1 MEQNKPNTALLV
13 MDMQTAILGRF
24 PNAGGVVDAVAR
36 AVAHARKNGIPVIFV
51 TVGFRKGAPE
61 ISVNNKAFSAARQLF
76 GSVSPE
82 DFTQIHAAIAPAE
95 GEVIVAKRRVSAFS
109 GSDLAV
115 ILSAY
120 NTQEIVLTGVAT
132 SGVVLFTLCEA
143 ADRDYRVTVLA
154 DGCVDMDKD
163 AHQALTE
170 KIFTRVADVITV
182 EEWMK
187 R

>member
-13 MDMQTAILGRF
+13 MDMQTSVLSRL
-24 PNAGGVVDAVAR
+24 PNANGVVDAVAR
-36 AVAHARKNGIPVIFV
+36 AIAHARKNGIPVIYV

-61 ISVNNKAFSAARQLF
+61 ISTNNKAFSAARQLF
-76 GSVSPE
+76 GSINPE

-95 GEVIVAKRRVSAFS
+95 GEVTVAKRRISAFS

-120 NTQEIVLTGVAT
+120 NTREIVLTGVVT

-143 ADRDYRVTVLA
+143 ADMDYRITVLA
-154 DGCVDMDKD
+154 DGCADMEND
-163 AHQALTE
+163 AHQVLTE

-182 EEWMK
+182 EEWIK